1 MRQLLDTSICI
12 PIINRDE
19 PALSKKLLA
28 ATPGSVLLCSV
39 VRAELEFGARN
50 SKRVAIN
57 LDRVTR
63 FCTNFE
69 SLAFDDD
76 SAKHYGEIR
85 AQLRREG
92 APIGANDLMIAAIC
106 VSNNVALVS
115 RNEREFRRVPG
126 LAIERW

>member
-1 MRQLLDTSICI
+1 MQMLDTSVCI

-19 PALSKKLLA
+19 PALGKKLLA
-28 ATPGSVLLCSV
+28 ATPGSVLLCSI

-50 SKRVAIN
+50 SKRVAMN

-63 FCTNFE
+63 FCASFE

-76 SAKHYGEIR
+76 AAQHYGEIR

-92 APIGANDLMIAAIC
+92 SPIGANDLMIAAIC
-106 VSNNVALVS
+106 VSNGIALIT
-115 RNEREFRRVPG
+115 RNERE
-126 LAIERW
+126 

>member
-1 MRQLLDTSICI
+1 MRRLLDTSVCI

-19 PALSKKLLA
+19 PALAKKLLA
-28 ATPGSVLLCSV
+28 ADPGSVLLCSV

-50 SKRVAIN
+50 SKRVAVN

-63 FCTNFE
+63 FCTSFE

-76 SAKHYGEIR
+76 AAKHYGEIR

-92 APIGANDLMIAAIC
+92 SPIGGNDLMIAAIC
-106 VSNNVALVS
+106 VSNEMALVS

-126 LAIERW
+126 LTVERW